1 MENNM
6 VKLDEILEA
15 VKYKEAA
22 KKKEEKKTCILWIL
36 AIIGI
41 VAAVAAVAYAVYRYL
56 TPDYLEDFDDD
67 FDDDFEDEDLDKE
80 EPEKEAS
87 ERGLRIA
94 ETCHQEQIDH
104 GFCVSEYPLVW
115 NGRNAIWKCADK
127 TL

>member
-1 MENNM
+1 M

-67 FDDDFEDEDLDKE
+67 FDDDFEDEDLSLIHIS
-80 EPEKEAS
+80 EPT
-87 ERGLRIA
+87 RP
-94 ETCHQEQIDH
+94 
-104 GFCVSEYPLVW
+104 Y
-115 NGRNAIWKCADK
+115 
-127 TL
+127 

>member
-1 MENNM
+1 M

-36 AIIGI
+36 AIIG
-41 VAAVAAVAYAVYRYL
+41 AVAAVYRYL

-87 ERGLRIA
+87 E
-94 ETCHQEQIDH
+94 EKKED
-104 GFCVSEYPLVW
+104 
-115 NGRNAIWKCADK
+115 
-127 TL
+127 